1 MPRGDGM
8 KGVIELNW
16 KIVLIII
23 AGLVAFII
31 IFLFTAGLSD
41 ELIDLVTNFNVTD
54 LLNIWKKITPGDE
67 SESSS

>member
-1 MPRGDGM
+1 M

-41 ELIDLVTNFNVTD
+41 ELIDLVTNFKIED

>member
-1 MPRGDGM
+1 M

>member
-1 MPRGDGM
+1 M

-41 ELIDLVTNFNVTD
+41 ELIDLVTNFKIEN